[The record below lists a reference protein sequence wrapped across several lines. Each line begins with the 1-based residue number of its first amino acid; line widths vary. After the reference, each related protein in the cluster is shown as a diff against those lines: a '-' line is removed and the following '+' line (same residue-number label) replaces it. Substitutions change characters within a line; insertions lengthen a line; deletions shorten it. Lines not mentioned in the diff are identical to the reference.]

1 MTIMATN
8 NDLKALCRIPL
19 TENKGNESFSFTVDP
34 RIIEKLFAKIDTSD
48 VRMQYDPKDF
58 ILKVYTT
65 DSNRSFTSL
74 QSFNPDK
81 MLTFEE
87 AINSA
92 ARKYTVNK
100 AVFTFT
106 LNYAENFLSAEKDD
120 QKQYDFITING
131 GIIFAANGM
140 NKMGFMVFKNFEPV
154 SNYRVRK
161 LVSPMLLS
169 FTENME
175 GTEVI
180 LFETDKDYGVSTL
193 DGSMYYS
200 SLKSNVEP
208 VPVPKEHIKSEGPY
222 ITVDKNQILKVTDR
236 LMASTNSTI
245 GAGVE
250 MILSG
255 TGSNAVVDISLV
267 SDLKSIESIP
277 CVRCNDESDRDVSHV
292 VDYRLLKS
300 VLNSFDTDKSVR
312 LHIND
317 DKIFFKIYNS
327 GEIEGNKYILAGI
340 GSYAKVKRQ

>member
-1 MTIMATN
+1 MATN
-8 NDLKALCRIPL
+8 NDLKALCRVPL
-19 TENKGNESFSFTVDP
+19 TENKGGDSFSFTVDP
-34 RIIEKLFAKIDTSD
+34 KIIEKLFAKIDTSD

-65 DSNRSFTSL
+65 DSDRSFTSL

-87 AINSA
+87 AIDPA

-100 AVFTFT
+100 AVFAFT

-120 QKQYDFITING
+120 QKQYDFTTING
-131 GIIFAANGM
+131 GIVFAANGM
-140 NKMGFMVFKNFEPV
+140 NKMGFIVFKNFEPV
-154 SNYRVRK
+154 NNYRVRK

-175 GTEVI
+175 GPEII
-180 LFETDKDYGVSTL
+180 LFETDKDYGISTL

-222 ITVDKNQILKVTDR
+222 VTVDKNQILKVTDR
-236 LMASTNSTI
+236 LMASTSSTI

-250 MILSG
+250 MMLSG
-255 TGSNAVVDISLV
+255 TDSNARIDISLV
-267 SDLKSIESIP
+267 SDLKSIESVP
-277 CVRCNDESDRDVSHV
+277 CVRCNDESDQDISHV
-292 VDYRLLKS
+292 VDYKLFKS
-300 VLNSFDTDKSVR
+300 VLNSFDTDKPIR

-317 DKIFFKIYNS
+317 EKIFFKIYNS
-327 GEIEGNKYILAGI
+327 GEVEGNKYILAGI
-340 GSYAKVKRQ
+340 GSYAKIKRQ